1 MPMTPTMLA
10 AVKAEIVNDPAKRG
24 YAGRTAQEQADLMNS
39 PYSVAG
45 VPAATDVSA
54 GAVEAIIV
62 PSGELWGIQQAAN
75 KPASGTMPLT
85 PQDQIIA
92 LAWSFNETLKRFDTI
107 ATGTPSVLK
116 SVQTTLG
123 NLQAVGLLSA
133 ESVAA
138 ISALV
143 VQPGPTTSFDA
154 RVIHVLSGIDGAPNA
169 VSAADITA
177 AMV

>member
-1 MPMTPTMLA
+1 MALSNMALA
-10 AVKAEIVNDPAKRG
+10 ALSAELKNDPAKRG
-24 YAGRTAQEQADLMNS
+24 YAGRTAQEQADMMNA
-39 PYSVAG
+39 PYSVTSAP
-45 VPAATDVSA
+45 VAMDVQA

-75 KPASGTMPLT
+75 KPASGTVPLT
-85 PQDQIIA
+85 PLDQIIA
-92 LAWSFNETLKRFDTI
+92 LSWSFNETLKRFDTI

-154 RVIHVLSGIDGAPNA
+154 RVIHVLSGIESAPNA